1 MNEQQKKIRIG
12 LLGLGTVGQGV
23 WKHLQTRGEEL
34 AREAGAGFEIAGVV
48 VRDRSRKRAVEVPA
62 GLLAE
67 GPTALLEDPTVSII
81 CELAGGTD
89 DALIWTQ
96 KALRAGKSVVTAN
109 KALLCDHGERLMEV
123 AANHGGRIF
132 FEASVAG
139 GIPVIKSLR
148 EGLVV
153 NRFDRIYGILNGTSN
168 YILTRME
175 RERSSFGPVLK
186 AAREL
191 GYVEADESL
200 DLDGGDAAH
209 KTVILAWLAHR
220 KWVKTGEMLIEGIRK
235 VTLDDMDFARE
246 MGYRIKLIAS
256 IQRVGE
262 GARLALAVRP
272 TLVPLDSLMADVS
285 EAFNAVRLEGDIA
298 GPTVLI
304 GKGAGQDPTASAVI
318 ADLVDAGRAHLCGI
332 HPRSRSARPGDAR
345 ELAGLE
351 EISQE
356 YYIRLTVADRSG
368 VLAEVAGAF
377 SRCGISIATVI
388 QRDREEDDTA
398 SLVLATHVCTEASL
412 RAALDILGGE
422 ESVLG
427 DFLVCPILDP
437 E

>member
-1 MNEQQKKIRIG
+1 MSEQRKIIRIG

-23 WKHLQTRGEEL
+23 WKLLHSRGDEL
-34 AREAGAGFEIAGVV
+34 AMETGAGFEVAGVV
-48 VRDRSRKRAVEVPA
+48 VRDPGRKRGVEVPE
-62 GLLAE
+62 GLLSSDPA
-67 GPTALLEDPTVSII
+67 PLLADPEVPIL
-81 CELAGGTD
+81 CELAGGTE
-89 DALIWTQ
+89 DALEWTRT
-96 KALRAGKSVVTAN
+96 ALEAGKSVVTAN
-109 KALLCDHGERLMEV
+109 KALLCDHGQELMEL
-123 AANHGGRIF
+123 AARHGGRLF

-139 GIPVIKSLR
+139 GIPVIKALR

-153 NRFDRIYGILNGTSN
+153 NRFGRIYGILNGTSN

-175 RERSSFGPVLK
+175 RERLSFEPVLE

-209 KTVILAWLAHR
+209 KAVILAWLAHR
-220 KWVKTGEMLIEGIRK
+220 QWVPTSRMLIEGIRK
-235 VTLDDMDFARE
+235 VTLADMNFARE
-246 MGYRIKLIAS
+246 LGYRIKLIAS

-262 GARLALAVRP
+262 AGRLALAVRP

-285 EAFNAVRLEGDIA
+285 EAFNAVRLEGDVA

-304 GKGAGQDPTASAVI
+304 GKGAGQDPTASAVV
-318 ADLVDAGRAHLCGI
+318 ADLVDAGRAHLNAVE
-332 HPRSRSARPGDAR
+332 PRSRSPRAGDAS
-345 ELAGLE
+345 EIAGLE
-351 EISQE
+351 EICQE

-368 VLAEVAGAF
+368 VLAEVAGTF

-388 QRDREEDDTA
+388 QRDCEDDDTA
-398 SLVLATHVCTEASL
+398 SLVLATHRCSEAAL
-412 RAALDILGGE
+412 RQALDILGGE

>member
-1 MNEQQKKIRIG
+1 MSESQEKIRIG
-12 LLGLGTVGQGV
+12 MLGFGTVGQGV
-23 WKHLQTRGEEL
+23 WKHLQSRGEEL
-34 AREAGAGFEIAGVV
+34 AMETGSEFEIAGIV
-48 VRDRSRKRAVEVPA
+48 VRSLDRKRDVDVPA
-62 GLLAE
+62 ELLTDD
-67 GPTALLEDPTVSII
+67 PTALLEDPSVSII
-81 CELAGGTD
+81 CELAGGTTD
-89 DALIWTQ
+89 VLKWTR
-96 KALRAGKSVVTAN
+96 KALTAGKSVVTAN
-109 KALLCDHGERLMEV
+109 KALICDHGEELMEL
-123 AANHGGRIF
+123 AAEHGGRLF

-139 GIPVIKSLR
+139 GIPVIKGLR

-175 RERSSFGPVLK
+175 REQLSFEPVLD
-186 AAREL
+186 AARAL

-220 KWVKTGEMLIEGIRK
+220 KWVPTDKMLIEGIRK
-235 VTLDDMDFARE
+235 VTLGDMHFARE
-246 MGYRIKLIAS
+246 LGYRIKLIAS
-256 IQRVGE
+256 IQRLGDH
-262 GARLALAVRP
+262 GRLALAVRP

-285 EAFNAVRLEGDIA
+285 EAFNAVRLEGDVA

-318 ADLVDAGRAHLCGI
+318 ADLVDAGRAYLSDT
-332 HPRSRSARPGDAR
+332 HPRSRSPRAGDAS
-345 ELAGLE
+345 ELAE
-351 EISQE
+351 MEDISQE

-377 SRCGISIATVI
+377 SKCGISIATVI
-388 QRDREEDDTA
+388 QRDHEGDDTA
-398 SLVLATHVCTEASL
+398 SLVLATHVCSEASL
-412 RAALDILGGE
+412 RAALNILGGE

>member
-1 MNEQQKKIRIG
+1 MSGNTQKIRVG
-12 LLGLGTVGQGV
+12 LLGFGTVGQGV
-23 WKHLQTRGEEL
+23 WKHLQSRGAEL
-34 AREAGAGFEIAGVV
+34 GVEAGADFEIAGIV
-48 VRDRSRKRAVEVPA
+48 VRDLKRKRGVEVPA
-62 GLLAE
+62 DLLTDDPSGLLA
-67 GPTALLEDPTVSII
+67 DPTVPIL

-89 DALIWTQ
+89 DALIWTRQ
-96 KALRAGKSVVTAN
+96 ALQAGKFVVTAN
-109 KALLCDHGERLMEV
+109 KALLCDHGEELMEL
-123 AANHGGRIF
+123 AESNGGRLF

-139 GIPVIKSLR
+139 GIPVIKALR
-148 EGLVV
+148 EGLVA
-153 NRFDRIYGILNGTSN
+153 NRFGRIYGILNGTSN

-175 RERSSFGPVLK
+175 RENASFEPVLEE
-186 AAREL
+186 ARNL

-220 KWVKTGEMLIEGIRK
+220 MWVPTDRMVIEGIRK
-235 VTLDDMDFARE
+235 VTLGDMNLARE
-246 MGYRIKLIAS
+246 LGYRIKLIAS
-256 IQRVGE
+256 IQSVGDR
-262 GARLALAVRP
+262 GRLALSVRP

-285 EAFNAVRLEGDIA
+285 EAFNAVRLEGDVA

-318 ADLVDAGRAHLCGI
+318 ADIVDAGRAFLNGT
-332 HPRSRSARPGDAR
+332 HPRSRTPRAGDAT
-345 ELAGLE
+345 EVAE
-351 EISQE
+351 MDEILQE

-377 SRCGISIATVI
+377 SRFEINIATVI
-388 QRDREEDDTA
+388 QRDNEEDDTA
-398 SLVLATHVCTEASL
+398 SLVLATHVCSEASL
-412 RAALDILGGE
+412 REALEVLGGE